1 MSEHDEKENPR
12 EAGQEAGGL
21 RQRITQRGEDTL
33 LKVAETVLDSTAVGG
48 AVQAV
53 FDAREKAA
61 QAQEA
66 AMEALNLPS
75 ATDLQRIARRLR
87 SVSDRLED
95 VEDGIDRIEGRV
107 GQAFEA
113 RLGKL
118 EAGVA
123 ELAREL
129 AAIKDSLPAAAS
141 PVPQAQERLAVR
153 E

>member
-1 MSEHDEKENPR
+1 MSDSAEKETQD
-12 EAGQEAGGL
+12 ESGGL

-33 LKVAETVLDSTAVGG
+33 LKVAETVLENAAVGN

-53 FDAREKAA
+53 FDAREKAT

-107 GQAFEA
+107 GDAIER
-113 RLGKL
+113 RLSKL
-118 EAGVA
+118 EASLGDV
-123 ELAREL
+123 AREL
-129 AAIKDSLPAAAS
+129 ASLMDSMSATPN
-141 PVPQAQERLAVR
+141 PVPRTQERLAVR